1 MIRPD
6 TDCKRSTI
14 NDDQSVEPG
23 HSRTTSPGALDR
35 VGDPAPALMQV
46 STKWICPS
54 PVTSM
59 RRAVL
64 GRKAMATSAQDAM
77 AQMTAST
84 VLSELATGTFAAAFD
99 SHMHTSTS
107 TLAIARW
114 SKAHSREDR
123 IVVDNA
129 IDISGAMK
137 RTDGSVSEPAQA
149 LEKIR
154 VPLVPP
160 KPNEFLTAIL
170 MDMSRAVFAQ

>member
-1 MIRPD
+1 
-6 TDCKRSTI
+6 
-14 NDDQSVEPG
+14 
-23 HSRTTSPGALDR
+23 
-35 VGDPAPALMQV
+35 
-46 STKWICPS
+46 
-54 PVTSM
+54 M

-84 VLSELATGTFAAAFD
+84 VLGAPSSGALAEVFN
-99 SHMHTSTS
+99 SHMHTSSS

-114 SKAHSREDR
+114 SKADSREGR

-170 MDMSRAVFAQ
+170 MDISRAVLAQ